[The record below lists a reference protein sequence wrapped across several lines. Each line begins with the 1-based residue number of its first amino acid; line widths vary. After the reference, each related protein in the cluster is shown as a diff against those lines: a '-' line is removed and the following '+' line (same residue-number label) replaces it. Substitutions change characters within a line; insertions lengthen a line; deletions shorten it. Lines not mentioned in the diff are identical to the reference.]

1 MNILNILHFRIG
13 ANTFK
18 IFNMRSYKEKRNFEV
33 SERCA
38 FFHFG
43 EVLLSVV
50 KKVFEFEIY
59 LEGPISSSH
68 WISHSNKKIH
78 IEVLRD
84 ELSMYV
90 TIFLYIE
97 IFL

>member
-59 LEGPISSSH
+59 LEGPSSSQ
-68 WISHSNKKIH
+68 WIGSYKSKENKI
-78 IEVLRD
+78 
-84 ELSMYV
+84 LSPV
-90 TIFLYIE
+90 FLDI
-97 IFL
+97 

>member
-18 IFNMRSYKEKRNFEV
+18 IFNMRSCKEKRNFEV
-33 SERCA
+33 SQRCA
-38 FFHFG
+38 FFHFR

-59 LEGPISSSH
+59 LEGPSSSL
-68 WISHSNKKIH
+68 WIGSYKSENKN
-78 IEVLRD
+78 
-84 ELSMYV
+84 LSPV
-90 TIFLYIE
+90 FLE
-97 IFL
+97 I

>member
-1 MNILNILHFRIG
+1 
-13 ANTFK
+13 
-18 IFNMRSYKEKRNFEV
+18 MRSYKEKRNFEV
-33 SERCA
+33 SERYA

-68 WISHSNKKIH
+68 WIRSYKSENKN
-78 IEVLRD
+78 
-84 ELSMYV
+84 LSPV
-90 TIFLYIE
+90 FLE
-97 IFL
+97 I